1 MERFQLFSR
10 RSDEHVT
17 HKQCV
22 VGSST
27 DDSNVDSVSLVPA
40 SISVDDINAIS
51 CIEII
56 DSSFSVDFPD
66 LLEYML
72 DFGIDEIYC

>member
-1 MERFQLFSR
+1 M
-10 RSDEHVT
+10 
-17 HKQCV
+17 

-40 SISVDDINAIS
+40 SISVDNINAIS

>member
-1 MERFQLFSR
+1 M
-10 RSDEHVT
+10 
-17 HKQCV
+17 